1 MCKFCSHMKPDF
13 ENTLSGSTSAP
24 VLGRQ
29 PHSPLRGRFHEEVV
43 ATPPVADRSLASAV
57 RLELDR
63 LFAELAFD
71 RTVALQLQSVGE
83 PDVEDGVHKE
93 VHHLRSVVRSGSE
106 AQQFLAARHRRVIDR
121 LEVDAVLG
129 HQIVRQFDDHN
140 RITNLKER
148 SSRSCNDLL
157 VLYHFIYLAP
167 LETMKGTAYTQLS
180 NSHWMKK
187 RLLNIW
193 TTSNSTFLTW
203 PLTN

>member
-1 MCKFCSHMKPDF
+1 MKPDF

-129 HQIVRQFDDHN
+129 HQIVRQFDNHN
-140 RITNLKER
+140 RITDLKER

-167 LETMKGTAYTQLS
+167 LENHERHCLLYTSLPAQLS
-180 NSHWMKK
+180 NYDWMKE

-193 TTSNSTFLTW
+193 ITSNSTSMTW